1 LQIGDV
7 EADFDQPTRARSAH
21 QSEIS
26 NLKSQISIQLMDDVL
41 IVGAGPAGA
50 VAATVLARAGVRVR
64 LLDRAAFPRDKLCG
78 DTINPGTLALLR
90 RLGLAAGIEARA
102 LPIDGMIVTGAGGV
116 SVVGRYPGEQRG
128 LAIGRRELDALLL
141 DRAVAAGAAFDGF
154 AVRAAIVDGPG
165 AWPVVRGVSG
175 SADGRHQL
183 RARVVIAADGRR
195 STLAFG
201 LRLARHPPRPK
212 RWAIGAYFEDPFRS
226 TFGEMHIRRGRY
238 IGVAPLGGG
247 VSNVCLVLP
256 WSGSDCDFRDP
267 PGLLRNAIAAE
278 PCLRDRFGG
287 RPPVRQPIMLG
298 PLAVDVVRNDIEGL
312 LLAGD
317 AAGFIDPMTGDGLR
331 FAVRGGELAA
341 AAALDALQQGWSGV
355 HARLDAAR
363 HREFASKWRFNRA
376 LRTLVASRAGV
387 RAASAGARLAPGIV
401 RRLIVR
407 AGDGQ
412 AA

>member
-1 LQIGDV
+1 
-7 EADFDQPTRARSAH
+7 
-21 QSEIS
+21 
-26 NLKSQISIQLMDDVL
+26 MDDVL

-50 VAATVLARAGVRVR
+50 VAATVLARAGARVR

-78 DTINPGTLALLR
+78 DTINPGTLAILR
-90 RLGLAAGIEARA
+90 RLGLARGIEPRG
-102 LPIDGMIVTGAGGV
+102 LPIDGMIVTGEGGV
-116 SVVGRYPGEQRG
+116 RVVGRYPVERCG
-128 LAIGRRELDALLL
+128 LAIRRRDLDAILLEQ
-141 DRAVAAGAAFDGF
+141 AIAAGAAFDGF
-154 AVRAAIVDGPG
+154 AVRQAIVDGP
-165 AWPVVRGVSG
+165 AASPIVQGVSG
-175 SADGRHQL
+175 AADGRHQL

-212 RWAIGAYFEDPFRS
+212 RWAIGAYFDDPVGS

-256 WSGSDCDFRDP
+256 WSGGDPARAASRACDFGDP
-267 PGLLRNAIAAE
+267 SGLLRRAIAAE
-278 PCLRDRFGG
+278 PLLRDRFGG
-287 RPPVRQPIMLG
+287 RPPVRPPIMLG
-298 PLAVDVVRNDIEGL
+298 PLAVDVVRGDIAGL

-341 AAALDALQQGWSGV
+341 AAALDALQHGWGGV
-355 HARLDAAR
+355 HARLAAAR
-363 HREFASKWRFNRA
+363 QAEFASKWRFNRT
-376 LRTLVASRAGV
+376 LRSLVASPAGV
-387 RAASAGARLAPGIV
+387 RLASAGARLAPGIV
-401 RRLIVR
+401 RRLVVH

-412 AA
+412 AVA